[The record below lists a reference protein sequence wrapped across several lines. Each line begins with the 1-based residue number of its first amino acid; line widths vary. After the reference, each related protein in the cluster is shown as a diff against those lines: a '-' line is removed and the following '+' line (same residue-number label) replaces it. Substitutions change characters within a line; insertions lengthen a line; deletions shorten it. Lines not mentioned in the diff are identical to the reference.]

1 MFKSVNKHIF
11 KMTPADIVSLMQ
23 NFTKTL
29 NVYQGDETICIFGSL
44 KKHDKMPNLMLK
56 VH

>member
-1 MFKSVNKHIF
+1 MYKPVNKHIF

-29 NVYQGDETICIFGSL
+29 NVYQGDETICMFGSF
-44 KKHDKMPNLMLK
+44 KKHVKMLNLLLK